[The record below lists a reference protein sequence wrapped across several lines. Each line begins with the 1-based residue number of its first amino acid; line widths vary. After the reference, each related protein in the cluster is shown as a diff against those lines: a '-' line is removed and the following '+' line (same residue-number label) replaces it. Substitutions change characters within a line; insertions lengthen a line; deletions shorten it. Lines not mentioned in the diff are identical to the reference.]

1 MTMIAVGQGLRGIAN
16 KGMSAVARA
25 ESVEEQQRMGIE
37 AQKTAAEAQTMGTGA
52 GIGGMVGAT
61 KLAKAG
67 ATATEAVGALNT
79 SIQGLGTA
87 GLKGGSLTFT
97 PATVGAETL
106 TGNSAKLAI
115 DSATTIA
122 DAGALVNTGG
132 TVASG
137 TAAGGT
143 VAGGTA
149 AGGTV
154 AGGTVV
160 GGTAAGTGA
169 VGAVGAGATG
179 SAGAAATT
187 ATTAAAGTG
196 SMASLAALAGPVAIG
211 LGVAFLL
218 NKLF

>member
-16 KGMSAVARA
+16 RGMGAVAKA

-52 GIGGMVGAT
+52 GIGGMYGAT
-61 KLAKAG
+61 QLAKAG

-79 SIQGLGTA
+79 SIQGLGTT

-115 DSATTIA
+115 DSAATIA
-122 DAGALVNTGG
+122 DAGAAVGTTGG
-132 TVASG
+132 TAVGG
-137 TAAGGT
+137 TAVGGTAVGGTAVGGTAVGGT
-143 VAGGTA
+143 VAGGTGA
-149 AGGTV
+149 VGV
-154 AGGTVV
+154 AGA
-160 GGTAAGTGA
+160 GTATGA
-169 VGAVGAGATG
+169 VG
-179 SAGAAATT
+179 T

-196 SMASLAALAGPVAIG
+196 SMASLAALASPIAIG
-211 LGVAFLL
+211 LGVAFLI
-218 NKLF
+218 NKLFG

>member
-16 KGMSAVARA
+16 RGMGAVAKA

-52 GIGGMVGAT
+52 GIGGMYGAT
-61 KLAKAG
+61 QLAKAG

-79 SIQGLGTA
+79 SIQGLGTT

-115 DSATTIA
+115 DSAATIA
-122 DAGALVNTGG
+122 DAGAAVGTTGG
-132 TVASG
+132 TAVGG
-137 TAAGGT
+137 TAVGGTAVGGT
-143 VAGGTA
+143 VAGGTGA
-149 AGGTV
+149 VGV
-154 AGGTVV
+154 AGA
-160 GGTAAGTGA
+160 GTATGA
-169 VGAVGAGATG
+169 VG
-179 SAGAAATT
+179 T

-196 SMASLAALAGPVAIG
+196 SMASLAALASPIAIG
-211 LGVAFLL
+211 LGVAFLI
-218 NKLF
+218 NKLFG